1 MKYGIMSNG
10 TFNRKSR
17 LALFL
22 YKKKNAINV
31 LTKLSTSDIIYTTAG
46 ENKSIKSSKCWKIIS
61 P

>member
-1 MKYGIMSNG
+1 MKYGIMRNG

-17 LALFL
+17 LAFF
-22 YKKKNAINV
+22 YIKKNVINL